1 LTESGMTTSSARKAW
16 AAALMPIALHDL
28 NNATQFLSMLHSI
41 TSSDPDSEILESSAG
56 NLARTGEG
64 VEDLGL
70 LMAIISTVA
79 GSDLLLERRSSRGV
93 EVVLNAVQKLVRKEG
108 GDVIFAD
115 DSNLVRTLGDGMSWE
130 LPWALGAAVW
140 IVANAAPDGH
150 VTTLSF
156 DGESWHGQCGP
167 CEELSK
173 HSASVME
180 LSPEITLTVTETN
193 WSLRA
198 PTIWI
203 ERASE
208 SL

>member
-1 LTESGMTTSSARKAW
+1 
-16 AAALMPIALHDL
+16 MPIALHDL

-41 TSSDPDSEILESSAG
+41 TSSDPESEILESSAG

-79 GSDLLLERRSSRGV
+79 GSDLLLERKSSRGV

-108 GDVIFAD
+108 RDVIFAD
-115 DSNLVRTLGDGMSWE
+115 DSNLVRTLGGGMGWE
-130 LPWALGAAVW
+130 LSWALGAAVW
-140 IVANAAPDGH
+140 IGANAAPAGH
-150 VTTLSF
+150 ATTLSF
-156 DGESWHGQCGP
+156 DGESWHGQCGI
-167 CEELSK
+167 CEELSR
-173 HSASVME
+173 HSVSVME
-180 LSPEITLTVTETN
+180 LSPELTLTVTETN

-198 PTIWI
+198 PTIWT
-203 ERASE
+203 ERASK